1 MKKIYSIFSVLLLLS
16 VVSCSREKMT
26 AIEEPAK
33 EPTVPVI
40 LSLSNPVVL
49 QAGTKAELGMEMGV
63 KPAISNIHVAIFG
76 RDRYLKDYVSA
87 FPCDKFGEPVSG
99 FVTENSDTAY
109 FLARLPISSS
119 ERVLHVIANGPST
132 LPFNAYENDIM
143 QNLRVSDGN
152 GAYWQRITLTG
163 GITVEEE
170 LNEHGQVVYKQ
181 DGNGEYIPKEETKAA
196 LKGIALIRNF
206 ASIAVSS
213 SASNFQLVSYT
224 LCNMPSSGSI
234 AMYSTNHGDWVPGYK
249 SIDRLEN
256 HLVKYEDED
265 DNNTVKTYLGFPVN
279 PELNTSIPT
288 TVDAYNAPGVT
299 YGPGEPVYVYER
311 AVTDDNPPFILM
323 AARYVASGTPTSS
336 TPIQYYRL
344 DLALENG
351 YIPIYRNFQ
360 YTIDISGVAVA
371 GYDDPGMAS
380 QHNSG
385 SNFSVS
391 LDTRTLPDVSNGVVR
406 LNVEQP
412 NFDWVYNS
420 DSQQFYYKFFLNDG
434 GTVLNGDV
442 EVTEME
448 GGNAL
453 ASYSKATSDTGD
465 KRYVNYTLNQ
475 PNGTSTLS
483 STLQLV
489 GTYTSG
495 TDVFRLV
502 RMVTIRV
509 FNAKQIQPT
518 LTPSTVAD
526 QEGQLT
532 TLGIPL
538 PWDLQAS
545 MFPMEILIEDS
556 AKALNPMDYEI
567 MPVKTTDIDDPS
579 VVFKSLT
586 DNTTPSYCFVR
597 TLNWSDYQRLKND
610 AELSGS
616 DYIILNC
623 DFETTKVFETTT
635 VYVYNKYFATDAS
648 GITTAQATLMGDKYN
663 NITPNRQNI
672 SGTSAVV
679 TVKSTGNWT
688 LSISLA
694 NGNVAAGAS
703 LSATGGAST
712 NGTDV
717 TVTLPENVTEN
728 AIRYLLTLT
737 NTSESPAITRT
748 AYITQAGILMTLSST
763 TASVENGGDTGDI
776 GVTVSVESGVPYILE
791 VLDSRGNVLS
801 TSSEYPAT
809 SGTPASRTV
818 TIPVNNTVQS
828 RVFTVRARNTIGTIW
843 HDIYITQAAGVA
855 NLSIVD
861 SEIRRSETSA
871 TVHLQTSFPTV
882 LKWYNTSG
890 NVLVNTMNVE
900 KGERDV
906 EVTVGANNT
915 SSDRT
920 FRVDLCDTDGNVLR
934 TGTFTQLGDPYLA
947 LTTSNSEIGNTTK
960 SATLNVESEAAW
972 TVSVSGGLSGASL
985 SPASGSATPGTEVTL
1000 SVPVNNTLS
1009 AQTYTVTAENGAFT
1023 KTATVTQA
1031 AGTASLSVVDT
1042 NIWMTATSA
1051 TVNVASTFPSVL
1063 KVYVPGNDVPVV
1075 TKNLE
1080 NTAAHNETI
1089 TGLPVNG
1096 TGTDRTLRVD
1106 LCNTEGAV
1114 VATGNITQAGTPVLT
1129 LTGGGSIAGNIT
1141 SANLSLV
1148 SEENWTL
1155 SVTKDGTPIGTSV
1168 LSADSGTGSLSSQ
1181 PIVLTMPVNYTT
1193 SPVVYRVT
1201 ASNGTDTQSV
1211 EVTQRA
1217 ATEHTGATRTF
1228 NTGNGNG
1235 DDFNTSG
1242 NTSASKNGLTASF
1255 TGINQYPASGWTNR
1269 DYLTLNDN
1277 STLSISITDQT
1288 QVYRITGVTMTFSTR
1303 TGIFTY
1309 TYYDPDSITAV
1320 IDGSTAASATEGSNY
1335 YIFDWTGS
1343 VDYGSQLTL
1352 TFIKSGG
1359 GIRMESF
1366 TVTYTY
1372 YTWS

>member
-213 SASNFQLVSYT
+213 SASNLQLVSYT

-265 DNNTVKTYLGFPVN
+265 DNIVKTYLGFPVN
-279 PELNTSIPT
+279 PELNTNIPT

-453 ASYSKATSDTGD
+453 ASYSKANSDTGD

-495 TDVFRLV
+495 TDVYRLV

-597 TLNWSDYQRLKND
+597 TLNWSDYLRLKND

-648 GITTAQATLMGDKYN
+648 GITTAQVTLMGDKYN

-688 LSISLA
+688 LAISLA
-694 NGNVAAGAS
+694 NGNVAAGTS
-703 LSATGGAST
+703 LSATSGAST

-763 TASVENGGDTGDI
+763 TTSVDNGGDTGTI
-776 GVTVSVESGVPYILE
+776 GVNVSVESGVPYILE

-809 SGTPASRTV
+809 SGTPANRTV
-818 TIPVNNTVQS
+818 NIPVNNTVQS

-861 SEIRRSETSA
+861 DEIRMSETSA
-871 TVHLQTSFPTV
+871 TVHLETSFPTV

-915 SSDRT
+915 GSDCT

-934 TGTFTQLGDPYLA
+934 TGTFTQLGEPYYLA
-947 LTTSNSEIGNTTK
+947 LTTSDSEIGNTTT
-960 SATLNVESEAAW
+960 SATLNVESEASW

-985 SPASGSATPGTEVTL
+985 SPASGSATPGTTVTL

-1051 TVNVASTFPSVL
+1051 TVNVASTFPTVL
-1063 KVYVPGNDVPVV
+1063 KVYVPGNDVPDV
-1075 TKNLE
+1075 TQNVA

-1106 LCNTEGAV
+1106 LCNNDGAV
-1114 VATGNITQAGTPVLT
+1114 VATGNITQAGTPVFELT
-1129 LTGGGSIAGNIT
+1129 PAASSVIGNQTSTTIQLVSELPCDLSLTTTGGGSPAISTPLGTTAVSTGAGGTTIT
-1141 SANLSLV
+1141 
-1148 SEENWTL
+1148 
-1155 SVTKDGTPIGTSV
+1155 
-1168 LSADSGTGSLSSQ
+1168 
-1181 PIVLTMPVNYTT
+1181 LTMPVNY
-1193 SPVVYRVT
+1193 
-1201 ASNGTDTQSV
+1201 
-1211 EVTQRA
+1211 
-1217 ATEHTGATRTF
+1217 
-1228 NTGNGNG
+1228 
-1235 DDFNTSG
+1235 
-1242 NTSASKNGLTASF
+1242 
-1255 TGINQYPASGWTNR
+1255 
-1269 DYLTLNDN
+1269 
-1277 STLSISITDQT
+1277 SITDHVTYTVTAVRSGYADESVDITHRMATPVTNQSVTFTTTTANSVTHTKYSASNSSVT
-1288 QVYRITGVTMTFSTR
+1288 QNGITGAFDYTNYYTIGATYIRFTNSTVLTISVNETVHEVTAVDMN
-1303 TGIFTY
+1303 Y
-1309 TYYDPDSITAV
+1309 TATQYTANNCTATVTAPDTTTSITTN
-1320 IDGSTAASATEGSNY
+1320 GG
-1335 YIFDWTGS
+1335 DWAGHAKNLILNLGRTTNGQ
-1343 VDYGSQLTL
+1343 VR
-1352 TFIKSGG
+1352 IN
-1359 GIRMESF
+1359 RF
-1366 TVTYTY
+1366 TVTYTGK
-1372 YTWS
+1372 TWE